1 MVLFPV
7 PVVVFKF
14 VVLVRVPVCR
24 RMSYVVRGVG
34 FSLGSR
40 QGPFDTHITPERA
53 EREERRAEKN
63 RVRTK

>member
-1 MVLFPV
+1 M
-7 PVVVFKF
+7 
-14 VVLVRVPVCR
+14 LVRVLVCR

-53 EREERRAEKN
+53 ERERREKSREEQGSN
-63 RVRTK
+63 KVN